1 MSELDGFYVRGT
13 EQDVPKV
20 EAALESIPYDRGAIQ
35 VTVEFDPRG
44 GWDIA
49 VDIETFRGVSAV
61 AATATLRSSVD
72 DLGFETTDSDTAY
85 AAWTA
90 TWPAA
95 TPPADRLVDGVVYYR
110 EADLPAPQSLGA
122 LLADLNLRQASP
134 EVRRAGLA
142 EWLSTHEPSKQLARS
157 FERRGYGDLLRGR

>member
-1 MSELDGFYVRGT
+1 MRGT

-49 VDIETFRGVSAV
+49 VDVETFRGVSASVATASLMGAVRAAGFV
-61 AATATLRSSVD
+61 AADDESVER
-72 DLGFETTDSDTAY
+72 LASAV
-85 AAWTA
+85 
-90 TWPAA
+90 PS
-95 TPPADRLVDGVVYYR
+95 ADRLVDGVVYYR

-122 LLADLNLRQASP
+122 LLADLHLRQASP
-134 EVRRAGLA
+134 EVRRAGLV
-142 EWLSTHEPSKQLARS
+142 EWLATHEPSKQLARS
-157 FERRGYGDLLRGR
+157 FERRGYGDLLNGD